1 MAGRPGVG
9 RARSRGS
16 IDELPSGALR
26 VRVYAGVDPVTKKRH
41 DLIEV
46 IPPGPK
52 AWAEADAARARLL
65 QQIAERRNPRTSATV
80 DELLT
85 RYLDQFAGAPNT
97 LDLYR
102 THVRNHI
109 GPCLGHLRVGRLD
122 AETLDS
128 FYAELRRCRT
138 RCSGRASIE
147 HRVSGPHEY
156 SSYKSAVQLH
166 AVLDSLECAFT
177 RSARWDDS
185 GGAVA
190 QASLRCD
197 QTLSVAL
204 RTFGGTWPFP
214 CCSARWGS
222 CRSGSPGSAT
232 PPMSSRSGGG

>member
-9 RARSRGS
+9 NARSRGS

-46 IPPGPK
+46 IPPGPR
-52 AWAEADAARARLL
+52 AWVEAEATRARLL

-85 RYLDQFAGAPNT
+85 RYLDQFAGSPNT

-109 GPCLGHLRVGRLD
+109 SPCLGDLRVGKLD

-128 FYAELRRCRT
+128 FYAELRRCRA
-138 RCSGRASIE
+138 RCTGRVSVE
-147 HRVSGPHEY
+147 HRASGPHECTEKCRRHVCRPLAATTIRHIHFIL
-156 SSYKSAVQLH
+156 SGAYKRAV
-166 AVLDSLECAFT
+166 
-177 RSARWDDS
+177 
-185 GGAVA
+185 
-190 QASLRCD
+190 
-197 QTLSVAL
+197 
-204 RTFGGTWPFP
+204 
-214 CCSARWGS
+214 RWGWVS
-222 CRSGSPGSAT
+222 ESPTAKAE
-232 PPMSSRSGGG
+232 PPPAPKPNPQRAS